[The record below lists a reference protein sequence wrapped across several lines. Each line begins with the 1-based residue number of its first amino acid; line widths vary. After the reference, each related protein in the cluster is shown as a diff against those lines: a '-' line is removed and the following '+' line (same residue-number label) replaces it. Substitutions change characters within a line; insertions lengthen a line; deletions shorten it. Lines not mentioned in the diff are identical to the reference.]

1 MRVLLILCS
10 AACLFAQTTRI
21 VSGRRYPHLIVRNAT
36 IIEGNG
42 TPASGPKDIVI
53 ENGRIVEI
61 VALDPVALSRGTSRR
76 PAGDVEI
83 DARGKYV
90 MPGLI
95 NAHAHIQDERGGI
108 PQPVDYELKIWM
120 ACGITTVRDVGSDT
134 QKTLQ
139 LRKQSAEGEVVAPRI
154 FMYPMFNKTPTP
166 GNAEEARARVREFK
180 TLAADGIKIT
190 GVYRDVM
197 EALEDEAH
205 KLGLR

>member
-1 MRVLLILCS
+1 MRALLILCS

-21 VSGRRYPHLIVRNAT
+21 VSGRRYPRLIVRNAT

-53 ENGRIVEI
+53 ENGRIVDI

-83 DARGKYV
+83 DAKGKYV

-95 NAHAHIQDERGGI
+95 NAHAHIQDERGGV

-134 QKTLQ
+134 QKT
-139 LRKQSAEGEVVAPRI
+139 
-154 FMYPMFNKTPTP
+154 
-166 GNAEEARARVREFK
+166 
-180 TLAADGIKIT
+180 
-190 GVYRDVM
+190 
-197 EALEDEAH
+197 
-205 KLGLR
+205 